1 MRSQLIRLLLV
12 SFFVAMT
19 VAQLSPNTTAS
30 DLLTM
35 MPDCTVPC
43 TTKTLFKEGGC
54 PETNAGEI
62 SKCACTNVSLQRRLS
77 TCVQKNCRFDDQ
89 VKFSQS
95 SNAICKAYPKASRVN
110 ELKVTAIVTITLSI
124 PFLFLRL
131 YSRWLNNRL
140 VSADEAYTVIAAAFL
155 IVLSVL
161 TLRMSLM
168 GFGLHYWNIP
178 PEHGVALLK
187 YWYVCQMMYIMVQ
200 IFSKVAIL
208 SLYSRLFGDQRNWF
222 RWVVHG
228 MIAFMFIHG
237 LVFFLLVTFQCIP
250 IEAIWNKLIHGKC
263 LPLNYAIGFT
273 GACMSIAEDVIILIL
288 PIPQLWRLQ
297 MCLKKKIGL
306 VLLLSIGSFACLT
319 SIIRLKFILEFS
331 NSYDSTWDNVDVVK
345 WSVIE
350 ALAACICGNLMAL
363 RPLVDRIMPTIRSV
377 VSPYPWRL
385 RQSCKKTPSGLES
398 HGCSDNSDAFANS
411 KVSTNSDCTELNEM
425 TQSGSRDDDERRL
438 VVL

>member
-1 MRSQLIRLLLV
+1 
-12 SFFVAMT
+12 MT

-35 MPDCTVPC
+35 MPDCT
-43 TTKTLFKEGGC
+43 
-54 PETNAGEI
+54 
-62 SKCACTNVSLQRRLS
+62 
-77 TCVQKNCRFDDQ
+77 
-89 VKFSQS
+89 S

-385 RQSCKKTPSGLES
+385 RQSCEKTPSGLES